1 MAESVPPILVLA
13 ALRRSKDET
22 AVFNG
27 AATDKDVPMR
37 FTGLFG
43 ECRGDRQHRSA
54 SFGQGTIKRGKP
66 QVVTYRKAK
75 SAPRQVSEDSL
86 FAAGALARPA
96 IPFVVREIE
105 VEHVN
110 LVITRRNIA
119 RRVDKERPL
128 GCPFGRKT
136 ARQRADMNID
146 AKLARQFAQRCE

>member
-1 MAESVPPILVLA
+1 MAVSVPPVLVLA
-13 ALRRSKDET
+13 ALRRSKDEA

-75 SAPRQVSEDSL
+75 SAPRQVREDSL
-86 FAAGALARPA
+86 FAGAVVARLAITFA
-96 IPFVVREIE
+96 VREID

-119 RRVDKERPL
+119 LRV
-128 GCPFGRKT
+128 
-136 ARQRADMNID
+136 
-146 AKLARQFAQRCE
+146 